1 MTTGAALTL
10 ADAAAGAA
18 TLAVRGAGCATE
30 CANGCATD
38 CAIAKDAEK
47 PKPIGTARPMKRCKI
62 RDNNEFMRI
71 GRQLTVNPPIYDPLS
86 PDQHQHLRADL
97 RRELINKRQSLPDLA
112 RRQAEL
118 AARLLQVL
126 DALEPETLGAYCAIR
141 GEFDPLPTLTTW
153 LQSNPQCTLA
163 LPRVTE
169 ATKQMEFF
177 AWTPGE
183 PLRPGPYGIAEPT
196 GSVALAPTTLLV
208 PCVGFADVG
217 LRLGYGGG
225 YYDRYLAGREEVYTL
240 GLSYA
245 CCELQQLD
253 MQPHDQLMD
262 LVLTEDGLYGLDA
275 MSLTLVD

>member
-1 MTTGAALTL
+1 MTTGAAL
-10 ADAAAGAA
+10 AGAA
-18 TLAVRGAGCATE
+18 AESATLAASGADGAS
-30 CANGCATD
+30 D
-38 CAIAKDAEK
+38 CAIAEDAEK
-47 PKPIGTARPMKRCKI
+47 PRPIASAEPTKRRKI
-62 RDNNEFMRI
+62 PDSNEFMLI

-97 RRELINKRQSLPDLA
+97 RRELINRRQSLPDRE
-112 RRQAEL
+112 RRDAEL

-126 DALEPETLGAYCAIR
+126 DALEPKTLGAYCATR
-141 GEFDPLPTLTTW
+141 GEFDPLPTLTQW
-153 LQSNPQCTLA
+153 AAAHPECTLA

-177 AWTPGE
+177 VWTPGE

-225 YYDRYLAGREEVYTL
+225 YYDRYLAGREEVYSV
-240 GLSYA
+240 GLSYS

>member
-10 ADAAAGAA
+10 AGAAGTA
-18 TLAVRGAGCATE
+18 TLAAMGA
-30 CANGCATD
+30 D
-38 CAIAKDAEK
+38 CASAGKADNTT
-47 PKPIGTARPMKRCKI
+47 PTDRARPAKRRKI
-62 RDNNEFMRI
+62 RGSNEFVLI

-86 PDQHQHLRADL
+86 PEQQQHLRANL
-97 RRELINKRQSLPDLA
+97 RRDLIAKRQALPDLA
-112 RRQAEL
+112 RRQTEL

-126 DALEPETLGAYCAIR
+126 DAMEPTALGAYSAIR
-141 GEFDPLPTLTTW
+141 GEFDPLPTLATW
-153 LQSNPQCTLA
+153 LAEHPECTLA
-163 LPRVTE
+163 LPRITE
-169 ATKQMEFF
+169 ATKRMEFI
-177 AWTPGE
+177 AWRPGE
-183 PLRPGPYGIAEPT
+183 PLRPGPYGLAEPAGDT
-196 GSVALAPTTLLV
+196 AMDPTTLLV

-225 YYDRYLAGREEVYTL
+225 YYDRYLAGREEVYTV

-275 MSLTLVD
+275 MALTLID